1 MFNPVP
7 GSRFSAGN
15 GDFDMLRALLLLWG
29 AVALAVGAGAPA
41 AGHSIYET
49 DPNATA
55 CCGGEHCGP
64 LPLES
69 VTWDPEKLGWTLIW
83 QGEEVF
89 VPRESALLSPDDGY
103 HGCGSRTRG
112 LFGADGPLPPRAAAE
127 LPPWKICFLV
137 PEDAMALAYAD
148 DEDRRAFGAVLDGLI
163 STARDLTRRGFDIGG
178 ALAGLTPSRNV
189 NPDGG
194 TGGAAA
200 ARRTGGAGH
209 LRPPPGIPEPDAG
222 LTTARTSRR
231 PRPACEQKRP
241 GRSRPGL
248 SHSVPARRADHT
260 PRSAQITWCVR
271 PSSS

>member
-194 TGGAAA
+194 TGGGGGGGGGTGGGGGPHKPSGGDGGHSTGPLSPVPLPPAALLLLGGLGGLGIF
-200 ARRTGGAGH
+200 ARRRGS
-209 LRPPPGIPEPDAG
+209 RN
-222 LTTARTSRR
+222 RTR
-231 PRPACEQKRP
+231 
-241 GRSRPGL
+241 
-248 SHSVPARRADHT
+248 D
-260 PRSAQITWCVR
+260 
-271 PSSS
+271 